1 MTGNYGLVT
10 SGGTAKTALAQVSR
24 WSDRTNRHTL
34 YTVCGT
40 QQDGW
45 GIFNTPATS
54 AEQTAWLNTYNQILK
69 WANPAAATV
78 TTLPADGSL
87 LPASYASPDAIVGRN
102 ANTALFNWV
111 PISYP
116 ASSPD
121 RVANL
126 DNSWQPRNVAL
137 ADSVA
142 YGVDELV
149 RHITSTQGTFA
160 LVGMSQG
167 SMVVSNVMKRMLLGS
182 DLFHRQRDCIAAVT
196 FGNPMRKFGRT
207 FPGGTAPAG
216 AGIFSPV
223 SITSHPMLSG
233 LAATTY
239 PSFWWEMVTPNDFF
253 ADVPLEHLSTIASVA
268 RAVST
273 YRGVND
279 PLSMAGNLINAF
291 VGNTTALEII
301 SVLLTSVVQK
311 LLNPT
316 QPTDIDEILDWL
328 YDHFGNGATAATYI
342 PDPHVLYGVAKPPTL
357 PTGLAGVDSNST
369 YIDVALAYIN
379 ARGQA
384 VAPR

>member
-1 MTGNYGLVT
+1 MTGKYGLIT
-10 SGGTAKTALAQVSR
+10 SGGTAKTALAQVTR
-24 WSDRTNRHTL
+24 WSDRTLRHTL
-34 YTVCGT
+34 YTICGT
-40 QQDGW
+40 GQDGW
-45 GIFNTPATS
+45 GIFNTPATN
-54 AEQTAWLNTYNQILK
+54 AEQTAWLDLYNQILK
-69 WANPAAATV
+69 WANPSATTV
-78 TTLPADGSL
+78 TALPADGSVI
-87 LPASYASPDAIVGRN
+87 PTAVASPDTVIGRN
-102 ANTALFNWV
+102 ANSALFNWV

-116 ASSPD
+116 ASAPD
-121 RVANL
+121 RVANI
-126 DNSWQPRNVAL
+126 DNTWQPRNTAL

-142 YGVDELV
+142 YGTDELI
-149 RHITSTQGTFA
+149 RHITTTPGTFA

-167 SMVVSNVMKRMLLGS
+167 AMVVSNTIKRMLLGS
-182 DLFHRQRDCIAAVT
+182 DLYHRQRDCIAAVT
-196 FGNPMRKFGRT
+196 FGNPMRKFGQV
-207 FPGGTAPAG
+207 FPGGTAPSG
-216 AGIFSPV
+216 AGIFSPTTV
-223 SITSHPMLSG
+223 TGHPMLSG
-233 LAATTY
+233 LANVTY

-253 ADVPLEHLSTIASVA
+253 ADVPLEHINTIAAMA

-273 YRGVND
+273 YRGVSD

-291 VGNTTALEII
+291 VGNSAALELV

-328 YDHFGNGATAATYI
+328 YDHFGNGSTPATYI

-357 PTGLAGVDSNST
+357 PTGLTGVNSNST